1 MDHGERDG
9 PNADSAILSGG
20 SVVTPKKGQA
30 GGKTTAVF
38 KSPAPSHKKGSN
50 GSYNHYNNAS
60 SNAGHMASIGS
71 GLTSS
76 QAQGT
81 NHMPSSYI
89 LRSPMV
95 STRSKFFN
103 QNNDSN
109 SKLFGNSFAGLVGPA
124 AA

>member
-1 MDHGERDG
+1 MENGERDDH
-9 PNADSAILSGG
+9 NADSPMIGVG
-20 SVVTPKKGQA
+20 SVNTPKKGQ

-60 SNAGHMASIGS
+60 STVGQMAGSGS

-81 NHMPSSYI
+81 THVTSYI
-89 LRSPMV
+89 LKSPMV
-95 STRSKFFN
+95 SSRSKFFN

-109 SKLFGNSFAGLVGPA
+109 SKLFGNSFGGLIGPA

>member
-20 SVVTPKKGQA
+20 GGSVNTPKK

-60 SNAGHMASIGS
+60 STVGQMASSAS
-71 GLTSS
+71 GVTNS
-76 QAQGT
+76 QTQGT
-81 NHMPSSYI
+81 NHMASSYN
-89 LRSPMV
+89 LKSPMV

-103 QNNDSN
+103 HNNDSN
-109 SKLFGNSFAGLVGPA
+109 SKLFGNSFAGLVGPSA
-124 AA
+124 A